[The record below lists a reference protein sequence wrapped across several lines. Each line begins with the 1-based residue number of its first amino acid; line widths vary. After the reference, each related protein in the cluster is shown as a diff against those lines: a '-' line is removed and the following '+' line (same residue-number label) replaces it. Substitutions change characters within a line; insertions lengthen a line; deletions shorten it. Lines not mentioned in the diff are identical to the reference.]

1 MIRTQWLGRTLALA
15 ALAGTLGACDFV
27 KSTTVNPN
35 AVPNASVD
43 QLFVSNQANVFF
55 FAENQISRMVAM
67 WTQQMAGTDRQFSL
81 LDTYVLQETDA
92 DGEFSSVYTGGG
104 LVDLRKAEKTAEA
117 NGWKTYDGI
126 LKIYESY
133 LVGNAASFWG
143 DIPYSTALDPSK
155 PATLDKQEAVYAA
168 VQARLDTAI
177 AELTAG
183 GGLSPGGND
192 MVFGGNK
199 AKWIAV
205 AHSLKARFY
214 LHWVKAEKLGP
225 QAAAQTAC
233 GGDCIAK
240 AISEAGQ
247 GVSDPSGNWVT
258 IHTTAQTETNVWYQF
273 MNDRSGYISAG
284 AFLDSTLVARK
295 DPRLTIYY
303 SPNGDGNF
311 IGSHPGEN
319 NQNTSAL
326 STVAPSGFGLPEHSS
341 TIIGCAETQFI
352 SAEANYY
359 AGNVAAAQ
367 AGLAAGVACQN
378 KLYGITIPVTDPS
391 TLSGSALLQEIMTQ
405 KYIAQ
410 FLNEDVWQDYKRTCL
425 PALQTFENKA
435 IPRRLFY
442 GIGER
447 QTNPN
452 IPPPAQQPARN
463 TNDPPG
469 CLS

>member
-1 MIRTQWLGRTLALA
+1 MIRTQWLGRTLGLA
-15 ALAGTLGACDFV
+15 ALAGMLGACDFV

-35 AVPNASVD
+35 AVPAASVD
-43 QLFVSNQANVFF
+43 QLFVANQANAYF
-55 FAENQISRMVAM
+55 FAENQISRMAAM

-92 DGEFSSVYTGGG
+92 DGEFSSIYTGGG
-104 LVDLRKAEKTAEA
+104 LVDLRKAEKAAET

-126 LKIYESY
+126 LKIYEAY
-133 LVGNAASFWG
+133 LVGSAASFWG

-168 VQARLDTAI
+168 VQKLLDDAI
-177 AELTAG
+177 ASLTAG
-183 GGLSPGGND
+183 GGLNPGGND
-192 MVFGGNK
+192 MSFGGSSS
-199 AKWIAV
+199 KWIAA
-205 AHSLKARFY
+205 AHTLKARYY
-214 LHWVKAEKLGP
+214 LHWVKAQKLGP

-233 GGDCIAK
+233 GGDCIQK
-240 AISEAGQ
+240 AISETALGIQ
-247 GVSDPSGNWVT
+247 SPAGNWTT

-284 AFLDSTLVARK
+284 AFMVNLLQSRN

-303 SPNGDGNF
+303 SPASDGSF
-311 IGSHPGEN
+311 EGSAPG
-319 NQNTSAL
+319 QNLGGASAL
-326 STVAPSGFGLPEHSS
+326 STAANGFGLPDHPS
-341 TIIGCAETQFI
+341 TIVGCAENQFI

-359 AGNVAAAQ
+359 AGNTSAAQ
-367 AGLAAGVACQN
+367 SALAAGVACQN
-378 KLYGITIPVTDPS
+378 QLYGITIPMTNPT
-391 TLSGSALLQEIMTQ
+391 TLTGTALLQEIMTQ
-405 KYIAQ
+405 KYLAQ
-410 FLNEDVWQDYKRTCL
+410 FLNEDVWADYKRTCL

-435 IPRRLFY
+435 LPRRLFY

-463 TNDPPG
+463 TNDPAG
-469 CLS
+469 CTS